1 MNLKIRIRKSVN
13 LKEIHF
19 IDFNLQTQSIT
30 NTNPLTQELKL
41 LPGKYLFGL
50 IIRDHL
56 ILPKSFSFKMS
67 SLNSNSFVQKIE

>member
-1 MNLKIRIRKSVN
+1 MNLKIRIRKSVD

-56 ILPKSFSFKMS
+56 VLPKSFSFRMACM
-67 SLNSNSFVQKIE
+67 NSNNFVQQIE